1 MQAGIFDSIVLGFVS
16 AIGGGIVALNQYSLL
31 ILGFCAFVAYCSTM
45 WPLVLSGGEALG
57 PVLLMAIRIG
67 IFYWICAGFA
77 AMSFAAFDSFLTW
90 GVAPSGGAFSAA
102 SFLKPSSIVDL
113 GFRAARPIEMSLM
126 RMGGWT
132 GSWIPAFVMYTLAKI
147 VIIVAFALVA
157 LHLMMTIIEFHL
169 AVMVGA
175 VLFPWGVL
183 AQTAFL
189 CEFAV
194 SWIVAG
200 LIRVLLT
207 AAIMSVSLP
216 LFETL
221 KFTETPGGDPT
232 LYSATIFALTAGVF
246 AILAWQ
252 LPKRA
257 AQVGGRGMAL
267 AMGGE
272 LLARGAQTAYLGTR
286 AALTGSVAMGQIGVS
301 AVRGA
306 SRLLQAAR
314 GGP

>member
-1 MQAGIFDSIVLGFVS
+1 MTAGIFDSIVLGFMS
-16 AIGGGIVALNQYSLL
+16 AIGGGIVSLQTYTL
-31 ILGFCAFVAYCSTM
+31 PILAFCALVAYVSTM
-45 WPLVLSGGEALG
+45 WPLVLSSGAALG

-67 IFYWICAGFA
+67 IFYWLCISFA
-77 AMSFAAFDSFLTW
+77 ALSFAAFDSFLLW
-90 GVAPSGGAFSAA
+90 GTSPSGGAFSAA
-102 SFLKPSSIVDL
+102 TFLKPSMVMDF
-113 GFRAARPIEMSLM
+113 GFRAVRPIEVILLG
-126 RMGGWT
+126 MGGWT
-132 GSWIPAFVMYTLAKI
+132 GSWIPAFLMYTIAKL
-147 VIIVAFALVA
+147 IIIFAFAFVA
-157 LHLMMTIIEFHL
+157 LHLIMTILEFHL
-169 AVMVGA
+169 AVMIGT
-175 VLFPWGVL
+175 VLFPWGIL

-207 AAIMSVSLP
+207 AAIVSISIP
-216 LFETL
+216 LFDTL
-221 KFTETPGGDPT
+221 KFTQTPGGDPT
-232 LYSATIFALTAGVF
+232 FYSSLIYALASGVF
-246 AILAWQ
+246 AILSWQ

-272 LLARGAQTAYLGTR
+272 LLAQGAMTAVTGAR
-286 AALTGSVAMGQIGVS
+286 AALTGGAALGQVGIH
-301 AVRGA
+301 AVQGA